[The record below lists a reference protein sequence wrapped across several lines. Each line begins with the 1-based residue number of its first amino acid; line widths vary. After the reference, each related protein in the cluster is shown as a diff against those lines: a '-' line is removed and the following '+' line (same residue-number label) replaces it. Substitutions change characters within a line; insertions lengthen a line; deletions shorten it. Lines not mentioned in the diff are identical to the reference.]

1 MSGVRDKLIVAPS
14 PHIHSPRTTRTI
26 MLDVIIALTPALI
39 AATVIFG
46 GRALLL
52 TAVCVASCVVFEWLM
67 CLLLKKDNPIGDLSA
82 IVTGMLL
89 AFNLPA
95 ELPVWMAIIGSF
107 VSIVIVKMLFGGI
120 GQNFANPA
128 LVGRIVLFVSFSGAM
143 TTWVKPFAYQ
153 YGLADAMT
161 TATPL
166 ALIREGRWTDIQ
178 ELLLGTTGGCLG
190 ETCALALL
198 FGGVYLVVRRV
209 ISPVVPLTFIGTVAV
224 GAGLASL
231 TDRLPIA
238 WTSLDFILSHVLSGG
253 LLLGAIF
260 MATDYAT
267 TPATRWGKVIFG
279 FGCGLITIVIRLF
292 GSYTEGVSFAILL
305 MNILTPYIE
314 KATAPKALG
323 AAKTKKGG
331 GKA

>member
-1 MSGVRDKLIVAPS
+1 
-14 PHIHSPRTTRTI
+14 

-67 CLLLKKDNPIGDLSA
+67 CLLLKKDNTSGISAPPSPVCFSPSPAGGTARVDGDHR
-82 IVTGMLL
+82 LL
-89 AFNLPA
+89 C
-95 ELPVWMAIIGSF
+95 VHRYS
-107 VSIVIVKMLFGGI
+107 VKCFFGGI

-166 ALIREGRWTDIQ
+166 ASSGRAAGRISRSCSWAPPAAAGRNLRPGAALRRRLSGRSPGDQ
-178 ELLLGTTGGCLG
+178 PGGTPDLYRHRGG
-190 ETCALALL
+190 
-198 FGGVYLVVRRV
+198 GGG
-209 ISPVVPLTFIGTVAV
+209 P
-224 GAGLASL
+224 
-231 TDRLPIA
+231 RLPDRQA
-238 WTSLDFILSHVLSGG
+238 SHCLDQPGFHPVSRAQRRSAAGG
-253 LLLGAIF
+253 DFHGDGLRHH
-260 MATDYAT
+260 
-267 TPATRWGKVIFG
+267 PATRWGKVIFG

-305 MNILTPYIE
+305 
-314 KATAPKALG
+314 
-323 AAKTKKGG
+323 
-331 GKA
+331 